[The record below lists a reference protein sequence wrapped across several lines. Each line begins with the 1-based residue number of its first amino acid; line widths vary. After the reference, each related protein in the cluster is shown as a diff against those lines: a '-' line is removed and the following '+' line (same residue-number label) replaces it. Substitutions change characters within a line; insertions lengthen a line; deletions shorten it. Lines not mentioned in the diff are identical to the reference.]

1 MKASAGEPAD
11 RCQAALKLVCQW
23 FDARSMQ
30 PFDFQREAWDA
41 YLAGQSGLIHAP
53 TGIGKTYAAWFGPLI
68 EWMAGHH
75 RNQPL
80 DGFDNRRARDESPR
94 IRVLWVTP
102 LRALSADIHDALL
115 RTVADLDLPW
125 SVECRTG
132 DTPASVRNRQKK
144 RLPTSLIT
152 TPESLC
158 LLLSYPGAREQF
170 GCLQSVVVDE
180 WHELMGSKRGVL
192 MELAVAR
199 LRQWNHGLR
208 TWGLSATLGNTAT
221 AMQVLLGSAHNRG
234 LLIEG
239 SLPKSIGIESIIPS
253 QMDRF
258 PWAGHLGL
266 KLLPQVLAMIETASS
281 VLLFTN
287 TRSQTEIWFREILE
301 ARPDWKTEIALH
313 HGSLDRAE
321 REAVEQGLRQGRLK
335 CVVCTSSLDLGVDFT
350 PVDRV
355 IQIGSPKGI
364 ARLIQRAGRSG
375 HRPGEK
381 SRVICAPTNA
391 LELIE
396 VAAARR
402 SVADGVIEPR
412 HPVSRPLDVL
422 AQHLV
427 TVALGS
433 GFRPDALFRE
443 IRHTYAF
450 RQLSRQEFDW
460 VLNFVSTGG
469 PSLGAYSE
477 YAKIA
482 PQNGKFTVSNPKTA
496 ARHRMNIGTI
506 TADAAVLVK
515 FVNGRR
521 LGSVE
526 ERFVSKLKR
535 GDCFVF
541 AGRLLEFV
549 RMKDMTLWVR
559 KGTRRKEG
567 SIPQWLGGRMPLS
580 TELAA
585 AVRDRLDDAR
595 GGIFES
601 PEMEAVRPLLEIQAR
616 WSMIPGS
623 GDLLIEKLASR
634 DGNHLFVFSFDG
646 HLVNEGLGALLAYR
660 LSKPAPLTISIAVN
674 DYGLELLSD
683 REIPTALFENG
694 SIFNTHE
701 LLKDILESLN
711 VSEMARRRFRGIAR
725 VAGLVFQGYPG
736 RRKTW
741 GQVQASSSLLYN
753 VFRRYDPGNLLIEQ
767 STREI
772 LERQL
777 EFERLSQS
785 LVRMAA
791 SRLHLIKTA
800 QPTPL
805 AFPILVNRLR
815 TRISSEKLADRVR
828 RMQLKLEKAVNK
840 PTVSKKH

>member
-1 MKASAGEPAD
+1 
-11 RCQAALKLVCQW
+11 
-23 FDARSMQ
+23 
-30 PFDFQREAWDA
+30 
-41 YLAGQSGLIHAP
+41 
-53 TGIGKTYAAWFGPLI
+53 
-68 EWMAGHH
+68 
-75 RNQPL
+75 
-80 DGFDNRRARDESPR
+80 
-94 IRVLWVTP
+94 
-102 LRALSADIHDALL
+102 
-115 RTVADLDLPW
+115 
-125 SVECRTG
+125 
-132 DTPASVRNRQKK
+132 
-144 RLPTSLIT
+144 
-152 TPESLC
+152 
-158 LLLSYPGAREQF
+158 
-170 GCLQSVVVDE
+170 
-180 WHELMGSKRGVL
+180 
-192 MELAVAR
+192 
-199 LRQWNHGLR
+199 
-208 TWGLSATLGNTAT
+208 
-221 AMQVLLGSAHNRG
+221 
-234 LLIEG
+234 
-239 SLPKSIGIESIIPS
+239 
-253 QMDRF
+253 MDRF

-301 ARPDWKTEIALH
+301 ARPDWKAEIALH

-321 REAVEQGLRQGRLK
+321 REAVERGLRQGRLK

-402 SVADGVIEPR
+402 SVANSVIEPR

-427 TVALGS
+427 TVALES
-433 GFRPDALFRE
+433 GFRPNELFRE
-443 IRHTYAF
+443 IRGTQAF

-469 PSLGAYSE
+469 PSLGAYPE

-482 PQNGKFTVSNPKTA
+482 LQNGKFTVSNPKTA

-506 TADAAVLVK
+506 TADAAILVK

-559 KGTRRKEG
+559 KCSRRKG

-585 AVRDRLDDAR
+585 AVRDRLGDAR
-595 GGIFES
+595 RGIFES

-634 DGNHLFVFSFDG
+634 DGNHLFVFSFAG

-660 LSKPAPLTISIAVN
+660 LSKPTPLTVSIAVN
-674 DYGLELLSD
+674 DYGLEMLSD
-683 REIPTALFENG
+683 REIPTVLFENG
-694 SIFNTHE
+694 SIFNTDE
-701 LLKDILESLN
+701 LLQDILESLN

-785 LVRMAA
+785 LDRMAA
-791 SRLHLIKTA
+791 SRLHLIETA

-815 TRISSEKLADRVR
+815 SQISSEKLADRVR

-840 PTVSKKH
+840 PKESKKH